1 METRLTLFDDK
12 QRARYELAKIPEVVA
27 ALDSCDRIIY
37 KAQFSRPAGDYKMP
51 ELLKALPAIIKDASM
66 KVGCRITDGDMAFV
80 VNMAASVLSR
90 HFPMITLQDFSTA
103 FEMCALG
110 ELDKYLPKRD
120 GNADRG
126 HYQMFNTEY
135 MAKVLK
141 AYRLRRAETMR
152 KAEEVRPKANTT
164 DTEAENKKA
173 DRVAKDMFYLDYL
186 YYKYHERMPVISP
199 AAVIIYAKILARLGW
214 IDAQFSEVF
223 PAEQAGAIAAMT
235 DTLARRVPRA
245 HEWTERKRR
254 EIERAFRDMVE
265 DEIQFDKFI

>member
-1 METRLTLFDDK
+1 MAGIIVYNDQQRGRL
-12 QRARYELAKIPEVVA
+12 ALANMPGVA
-27 ALDSCDRIIY
+27 EALDVVDRVIY
-37 KAQFSRPAGDYKMP
+37 KAQFQRPIGEYSMP
-51 ELLKALPAIIKDASM
+51 ELISALPELIRASAFD
-66 KVGCRITDGDMAFV
+66 VGCRIADAELAAV
-80 VNMAASVLSR
+80 VDRCAVILSR
-90 HFPMITLQDFSTA
+90 YYTMLTLAEFRTA

-110 ELDKYLPKRD
+110 ELDRFLPKKD
-120 GNADRG
+120 GQPDRG
-126 HYQMFNTEY
+126 HYQQFNPEY
-135 MAKVLK
+135 ISKVLR

-152 KAEEVRPKANTT
+152 KAEEARPKASIT

-223 PAEQAGAIAAMT
+223 PSEQAGAIAAMT

-245 HEWTERKRR
+245 HEWTERKRK

>member
-1 METRLTLFDDK
+1 MEYRLVIFNEESKRRFD
-12 QRARYELAKIPEVVA
+12 LAKIPEVA
-27 ALDSCDRIIY
+27 RALDATDKVIY
-37 KAQFSRPAGDYKMP
+37 KAQFQRPIGDYKMA
-51 ELLKALPAIIKDASM
+51 ELLKELPDAITSAAAQ
-66 KVGCRITDGDMAFV
+66 VNCRLTDMPMA
-80 VNMAASVLSR
+80 VNMSASILSR
-90 HFPMITLQDFSTA
+90 YFPMLTIPDFVTA

-110 ELDKYLPKRD
+110 ELDKFLPKRD
-120 GNADRG
+120 GMPDRG
-126 HYQMFNTEY
+126 HYGSFCTEY
-135 MAKVLK
+135 IAKVLK

-152 KAEEVRPKANTT
+152 KAEEARPKACTT
-164 DTEAENKKA
+164 DTEADNKKA
-173 DRVAKDMFYLDYL
+173 DRVAKYMFYMDYL

-199 AAVIIYAKILARLGW
+199 AAVIIYAKILARIGW

-223 PAEQAGAIAAMT
+223 PSEQAGAIAAMT

>member
-12 QRARYELAKIPEVVA
+12 QKARYELAKIPEVVA

-37 KAQFSRPAGDYKMP
+37 KAQFARPAGDYKMP
-51 ELLKALPAIIKDASM
+51 ELLKVLPAIIKDASM

-80 VNMAASVLSR
+80 ANMAASVLSR

-135 MAKVLK
+135 IAKVLK

-152 KAEEVRPKANTT
+152 KAEDARPKVEQRNI
-164 DTEAENKKA
+164 DRERKEWEVLKGYFLA
-173 DRVAKDMFYLDYL
+173 DYY
-186 YYKYHERMPVISP
+186 YYKYHGRMPMISP
-199 AAVIIYAKILARLGW
+199 AAVVIYYKVLARLGW
-214 IDAQFSEVF
+214 VDDRYLDVTSD
-223 PAEQAGAIAAMT
+223 EQESAIGAMAARMAGKRT
-235 DTLARRVPRA
+235 REHGRLDY
-245 HEWTERKRR
+245 KRR

>member
-1 METRLTLFDDK
+1 METRLTLFDDRQK
-12 QRARYELAKIPEVVA
+12 ARYELAKIPEVVA

-37 KAQFSRPAGDYKMP
+37 KAQFARPAGDYKMP
-51 ELLKALPAIIKDASM
+51 ELLKVLPAIIKDASM

-126 HYQMFNTEY
+126 HYQIFNTEY

-152 KAEEVRPKANTT
+152 KAEGARPKPKIDT
-164 DTEAENKKA
+164 DSENKKA
-173 DRVAKDMFYLDYL
+173 MRAAKDMFYLDYL
-186 YYKYHERMPVISP
+186 YYKYHGRMPHISP
-199 AAVIIYAKILARLGW
+199 AAVVVYAKVLAGLGW
-214 IDAQFSEVF
+214 IDGKFAEVSM
-223 PAEQAGAIAAMT
+223 PEQNAVIGQMTESIAG
-235 DTLARRVPRA
+235 RVSREN
-245 HEWTERKRR
+245 EWTIRKRN
-254 EIERAFRDMVE
+254 EIEKAFADMVE
-265 DEIQFDKFI
+265 DEVQFAKFI